1 MENYHNIGLTPF
13 RGQPYIILVEGGV
26 EGGRMRGFH
35 GVENTVFQSS
45 AWGHPTNS
53 DFLVSEEM
61 VLHDVAVEFRRSDM
75 ARADVFVS
83 L

>member
-1 MENYHNIGLTPF
+1 
-13 RGQPYIILVEGGV
+13 
-26 EGGRMRGFH
+26 MRGFH